1 MMASIHLIGAIM
13 RILSSPRKL
22 LLALA
27 VGLAAFAAAA
37 QSYPNRLVSLVV
49 PYPAGGGSDFVARQ
63 LQNELT
69 RQLGQQ
75 VVVENTGGVGGAIGV
90 QKVLSAPADGYQ
102 LVLGSPMELMLAPL
116 AMSAVKYK
124 PDDLRLVAQL
134 VTTTMVLLT
143 RPDLPANNIDELI
156 RLSHSKELTYA
167 SVGPGSLYHLVGER
181 FTQLTQ
187 AKTLHVPYKG
197 MAPILTD
204 LMGSQI
210 DMVFMPLVGNVPSL
224 IQEGKVKALGITARQ
239 PLARFP
245 NLEPLAA
252 RKNFEGFEFDLW
264 VGVEVPRNTPAD
276 VTTKLHK
283 AVYDSLQNAEIRK
296 AYEST
301 GNSLP
306 APMSLAELDRLYSG
320 ETKRYQA
327 IAKSVNLQ
335 PQ

>member
-1 MMASIHLIGAIM
+1 MPL
-13 RILSSPRKL
+13 LSSTKRTFM
-22 LLALA
+22 
-27 VGLAAFAAAA
+27 LAALSAAAFSSWA
-37 QSYPNRLVSLVV
+37 QNYPNHLLTMVV

-63 LQNELT
+63 IQPELSK
-69 RQLGQQ
+69 QLGQQ
-75 VVVENTGGVGGAIGV
+75 VVIENTGGVGGALGV

-116 AMSAVKYK
+116 AMNAVKYK
-124 PDDLRLVAQL
+124 PEDLKLAAQL

-143 RPDLPANNIDELI
+143 RKDLPVNNVNELI
-156 RLSHSKELTYA
+156 EYSKKPGNKELSYG

-181 FTQLTQ
+181 FTQLTK

-210 DMVFMPLVGNVPSL
+210 DMVFMPLVGNVPAL
-224 IQEGKVKALGITARQ
+224 IQEGKVKALGITAKQ

-252 RKNFEGFEFDLW
+252 NKNLEGFEFDLW
-264 VGVEVPRNTPAD
+264 AGIQVPKNTPAD
-276 VTTKLHK
+276 VVAKLNK
-283 AVYDSLQNAEIRK
+283 AINDSLQNPDLRK
-296 AYEST
+296 AYEGT

-306 APMSLAELDRLYSG
+306 KPMTPTELDKLYVS
-320 ETKRYQA
+320 EIARYQA
-327 IAKSVNLQ
+327 IAKSINLQ